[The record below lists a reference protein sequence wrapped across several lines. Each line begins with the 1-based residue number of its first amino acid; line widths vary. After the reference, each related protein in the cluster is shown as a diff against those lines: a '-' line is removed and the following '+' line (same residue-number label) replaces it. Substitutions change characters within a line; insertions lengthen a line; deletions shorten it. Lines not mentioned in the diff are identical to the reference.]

1 MQREQLPVLRERAPI
16 FGRSSPIGQVGPDN
30 AVSASFFVSFKKEC
44 FSLERRRELYESG
57 EAGEIYAEL
66 DMENW
71 LPEPSSTVGKASVQ
85 LWNRSGTPYVS
96 YDVTI
101 SLRCTGRSATE
112 RKSGTLSNS
121 GSGQMHTVR
130 CRAGNVISATARITR
145 R

>member
-1 MQREQLPVLRERAPI
+1 MIHSNNLLKLALATTLISSTASAAP
-16 FGRSSPIGQVGPDN
+16 GDKVT
-30 AVSASFFVSFKKEC
+30 
-44 FSLERRRELYESG
+44 LELEDENFYESG